1 MDFRR
6 LQAQRQAE
14 LNEALLRELSAERAR
29 LNGKLK
35 TLLNEIEGIRKII
48 AEYQAQIGDLEP
60 AVAQLRTVMGE
71 LERQEQ
77 EILTDHARWQQQ
89 LAG

>member
-14 LNEALLRELSAERAR
+14 LDEALLREIGAERAR

-35 TLLNEIEGIRKII
+35 TLLNEIEGIRKILV
-48 AEYQAQIGDLEP
+48 EYQARITDLEP
-60 AVAQLRTVMGE
+60 AVADLRALVGE
-71 LERQEQ
+71 LERQEH
-77 EILTDHARWQQQ
+77 ELLADHARWLEK

>member
-14 LNEALLRELSAERAR
+14 LDEALLREIGAERAR

-35 TLLNEIEGIRKII
+35 TMLNEIEGIRKII
-48 AEYQAQIGDLEP
+48 VEYQARITDLEP
-60 AVAQLRTVMGE
+60 AIADLRTLMGE

-77 EILTDHARWQQQ
+77 EIVTDHARWLEK
-89 LAG
+89 LAS

>member
-14 LNEALLRELSAERAR
+14 LDEALLRELGAERAR

-35 TLLNEIEGIRKII
+35 TLLNEIEGIRKVIS
-48 AEYQAQIGDLEP
+48 EYQAQIGELEP
-60 AVAQLRTVMGE
+60 AVAELRAVMGE

-77 EILTDHARWQQQ
+77 EIVADHARWQEQ